1 MSFLSLLE
9 RKRHLV
15 GIMRAVETW
24 ETESLL
30 VVVRCVATIAIH
42 LPPAPP
48 H

>member
-1 MSFLSLLE
+1 MIGSPTVSKSE
-9 RKRHLV
+9 PDDADDM
-15 GIMRAVETW
+15 G
-24 ETESLL
+24 ESLL